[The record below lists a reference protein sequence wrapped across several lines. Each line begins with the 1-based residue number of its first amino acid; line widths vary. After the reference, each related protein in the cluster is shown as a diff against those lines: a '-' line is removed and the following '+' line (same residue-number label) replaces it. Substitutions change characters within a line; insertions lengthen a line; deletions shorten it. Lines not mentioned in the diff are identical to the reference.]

1 MESSAFPICGGYG
14 TTLRDEVPGEA
25 SMKAIVCREFGPAET
40 LRLEDIEEP
49 VAGPGEVVV
58 AIKAIG
64 LNFFDTLIIQ
74 DKYQIKPTGPFSP
87 GGELAGVIESVGP
100 DCDWAKPGARVA
112 AYVKYGA
119 CREKIVIAE
128 EDLIEMPDGLSFEL
142 AASLAITYGTTLHAL
157 SDRGEMANG
166 DVLAILGAS
175 GGVGSAAI
183 EIGKLLGGRV
193 IACASSPE
201 KLQFCRDKGA
211 DETID
216 YETEDLKERL
226 KALTDGIGVDI
237 VYDAVGDRF
246 SEPAIRALAWRGR
259 HLVVGFAGGQ
269 IPKIP
274 LNLLLLKGA
283 DIRGVFWSDFMV
295 REPEAFADNFRRLMD
310 WTVAG
315 ELKPHIHRIYP
326 LAETAAAL
334 GEIASRKVMGKVIV
348 TP

>member
-1 MESSAFPICGGYG
+1 
-14 TTLRDEVPGEA
+14 
-25 SMKAIVCREFGPAET
+25 MKAIMCREFGPADR
-40 LRLEDIEEP
+40 LRLEDIDEP
-49 VAGPGEVVV
+49 TARPGEVVV

-74 DKYQIKPTGPFSP
+74 DKYQTKPPLPFSP
-87 GGELAGVIESVGP
+87 GGELAGIVESVGP
-100 DCDWAKPGARVA
+100 DCDWARPGDRVA
-112 AYVKYGA
+112 AYVKYGG
-119 CREKIVIAE
+119 CRERLVIAE
-128 EDLIEMPDGLSFEL
+128 EDLVSMPDGLSFEL

-157 SDRGEMANG
+157 ADRGEMVNG

-193 IACASSPE
+193 IACASSPD
-201 KLQFCRDKGA
+201 KLQFCRDHGA

-226 KALTDGIGVDI
+226 KALTDGVGVDI

-259 HLVVGFAGGQ
+259 HLVVGFAAGQ
-269 IPKIP
+269 IPRIP

-283 DIRGVFWSDFMV
+283 DCRGVFWSEFV
-295 REPEAFADNFRRLMD
+295 QREPEQFADNFRRLMD

-315 ELKPHIHRIYP
+315 ELKPHIHAVYP
-326 LAETAAAL
+326 LAETPAAL
-334 GEIASRKVMGKVIV
+334 AEIAARKVMGKIIV
-348 TP
+348 KP

>member
-1 MESSAFPICGGYG
+1 
-14 TTLRDEVPGEA
+14 
-25 SMKAIVCREFGPAET
+25 MKAILCRAFGPADT
-40 LRLEDIEEP
+40 LVLEDIAEP
-49 VAGPGEVVV
+49 EAGPGEVVV
-58 AIKAIG
+58 AVRAVG

-74 DKYQIKPTGPFSP
+74 DKYQAKPALPFSP
-87 GGELAGVIESVGP
+87 GGEMAGVVESVGP
-100 DCDWAKPGARVA
+100 ECDWVKPGTRVA
-112 AYVKYGA
+112 AYVKFGA
-119 CREKIVIAE
+119 AREKIVVAE

-193 IACASSPE
+193 IACASSAE
-201 KLQFCRDKGA
+201 KLDFCRAKGA

-216 YETEDLKERL
+216 YESEDLKERL

-259 HLVVGFAGGQ
+259 HLVVGFAAGQ

-283 DIRGVFWSDFMV
+283 DSRGVFWSDFV
-295 REPEAFADNFRRLMD
+295 AREPEQFAENFRRLMD
-310 WTVAG
+310 WTLAG
-315 ELKPHIHRIYP
+315 ELKPHIHAVYP
-326 LAETAAAL
+326 LNETPRAL
-334 GEIASRKVMGKVIV
+334 AEIADRKVMGKVIV

>member
-1 MESSAFPICGGYG
+1 MQAV
-14 TTLRDEVPGEA
+14 L
-25 SMKAIVCREFGPAET
+25 CREFGPADK
-40 LRLEDIEEP
+40 LVVEDIEEP
-49 VAGPGEVVV
+49 TAGPGEVIV
-58 AIKAIG
+58 AVKAVG

-74 DKYQIKPTGPFSP
+74 DKYQAKPSLPFSP
-87 GGELAGVIESVGP
+87 GGEIAGIVESVGP
-100 DCDWAKPGARVA
+100 DCDWARSGDRVA
-112 AYVKYGA
+112 AYVKFGGA
-119 CREKIVIAE
+119 REKIVVPE
-128 EDLIEMPDGLSFEL
+128 EDLIRMPDGLSFEL

-193 IACASSPE
+193 IACASSAE

-226 KALTDGIGVDI
+226 KALTDGIGVDV

-246 SEPAIRALAWRGR
+246 SEPAVRALAWRGR
-259 HLVVGFAGGQ
+259 HLVVGFAAGQ

-283 DIRGVFWSDFMV
+283 DIRGVFWSDFV
-295 REPEAFADNFRRLMD
+295 TREPEQFAENFRRLMD
-310 WTVAG
+310 WTLAG
-315 ELKPHIHRIYP
+315 ELKPHIHRVYP
-326 LAETAAAL
+326 LAEAAAAL
-334 GEIASRKVMGKVIV
+334 QEIADRKVMGKVIV
-348 TP
+348 AV